1 MRKNEN
7 IEIVKRE
14 GFDYFYL
21 ITEDD
26 KGNKIAFEVDNEG
39 K

>member
-1 MRKNEN
+1 MSKNKVEL
-7 IEIVKRE
+7 VKRE
-14 GFDYFYL
+14 ETDSYYL

-26 KGNKIAFEVDNEG
+26 KGNKIAFEVDNAG